1 MPVLSKGQ
9 QLSTVLPGQ
18 FASSQNTNGPTTVP
32 LQNKGGLHQNGVM
45 TGRLL
50 GCLHAARRRSPRLL
64 TSWSHPPPQDLRQLD

>member
-9 QLSTVLPGQ
+9 QLSTVLTGQ

-45 TGRLL
+45 GGGLSD
-50 GCLHAARRRSPRLL
+50 CLYAARCRSPHPP